1 MREKTNGMLS
11 GAMAEKGGKRGRAT
25 SLVGTVVKNSADK
38 TVVVDVVAIKKH
50 VVYNR
55 SIRKRVR
62 YTVHDSKN
70 QCEVGDRA
78 LIYESKPISKTKR
91 WRVGKII
98 EKSRPIPGGG
108 Q

>member
-1 MREKTNGMLS
+1 
-11 GAMAEKGGKRGRAT
+11 MAEKGEKRGRLT
-25 SLVGTVVKNSADK
+25 SLVGTVVRTGGDK
-38 TVVVDVVAIKKH
+38 TAVVDVVGIKKH
-50 VVYNR
+50 PVYKR

-62 YTVHDSKN
+62 YVVHDGKN

-98 EKSRPIPGGG
+98 GKSGTADGGR
-108 Q
+108 

>member
-1 MREKTNGMLS
+1 
-11 GAMAEKGGKRGRAT
+11 MAEKDGKRGRAT
-25 SLVGTVVKNSADK
+25 FLAGTVVRNSSDK
-38 TVVVDVVAIKKH
+38 TVVVDVVATKKH
-50 VVYNR
+50 GVYNR

-91 WRVGKII
+91 WRVGRII
-98 EKSRPIPGGG
+98 EKSRPASGGG

>member
-1 MREKTNGMLS
+1 
-11 GAMAEKGGKRGRAT
+11 MAEKDGKRGRAT
-25 SLVGTVVKNSADK
+25 FLAGTVVRNSADK

-50 VVYNR
+50 GVYNR

-91 WRVGKII
+91 WRIGRII
-98 EKSRPIPGGG
+98 EKSRTASGGG